1 MSSSSDA
8 GSISSGGSRS
18 SYDSILASSSDDSSN
33 KDDDQKYKRMYLN
46 LLLITKI
53 RNSTRARSK
62 KFAPL
67 RLNWT
72 DYVTQLVV
80 QQNEFAATFRMSLLS
95 FNKLVDTLRVKL
107 EVDADQAGRSC
118 KKSGPVL
125 PELVVAMSLRWLAGG
140 QWQDIKKVYGVSKS
154 HFYSLRKKFMNAV
167 VTCTALEIRLP
178 DASDITALQ
187 LLASQF
193 EGNASVPVFR
203 GCVGALDGMTIF
215 IKAPTAAEAENVLAY
230 YSGHYKHD
238 SLNVQALSDYRGKF
252 LYFAVAAPGSFPDS
266 KALGLTKLQKWVD
279 SLPPG
284 FYVVADNAYILS
296 EHMLIP
302 FSGSNRQMPVH
313 SSYNYFLSQ
322 LRIRVEQA
330 FGQYSVKWRIIRK
343 PLETKLSTSSIVL
356 MTCAR
361 LHNFIIDNDW
371 MHEEEVTS
379 EDVVGNLNEIYRPSL
394 RKFRSPP
401 GASFLRDIIV
411 KHIEKNGYRR
421 PSYNRTRNEEQDD
434 LVNFEVYETIHLM

>member
-1 MSSSSDA
+1 MSSLSSD
-8 GSISSGGSRS
+8 GSISSEGDSS
-18 SYDSILASSSDDSSN
+18 TSYDSILASSTSDDE
-33 KDDDQKYKRMYLN
+33 DDQNHRTMHLHF
-46 LLLITKI
+46 LLIARI
-53 RNSTRARSK
+53 RSRIRERSK
-62 KFAPL
+62 RFNPL
-67 RLNWT
+67 RLNWAE
-72 DYVTQLVV
+72 YVTQLIH
-80 QQNEFAATFRMSLLS
+80 QNEFAATFRMSLLS
-95 FNKLVDTLRVKL
+95 FNKLVEILRVKL
-107 EVDADQAGRSC
+107 EVEEVQARRSC

-154 HFYSLRKKFMNAV
+154 HFYLLRRKFMNAV
-167 VTCTALEIRLP
+167 VTSSALDIRLP
-178 DASDITALQ
+178 DVSNISALQ

-215 IKAPTAAEAENVLAY
+215 IKAPTAVEAENVLAY

-284 FYVVADNAYILS
+284 FFVVADNAYILS

-302 FSGSNRQMPVH
+302 FSGSLRHVPEH

-330 FGQYSVKWRIIRK
+330 FGQYSVKWRILRK

-356 MTCAR
+356 TTCAR

-371 MHEEEVTS
+371 MHDEDVTS
-379 EDVVGNLNEIYRPSL
+379 EDVVGHLNEIYRPSL
-394 RKFRSPP
+394 TRFQSPP
-401 GASFLRDIIV
+401 GASFLRDAIV
-411 KHIEKNGYRR
+411 KYIEQNGYRR
-421 PSYNRTRNEEQDD
+421 PNYNRIRNEEQVV
-434 LVNFEVYETIHLM
+434 VNFEVYENLHLM

>member
-1 MSSSSDA
+1 MSSTSDS
-8 GSISSGGSRS
+8 SISSGGDASTS
-18 SYDSILASSSDDSSN
+18 SNDSILATTSSDEEE
-33 KDDDQKYKRMYLN
+33 DQKHRKMRLHF
-46 LLLITKI
+46 LLIARI
-53 RNSTRARSK
+53 RNRNSERLK

-67 RLNWT
+67 RLNWAE
-72 DYVTQLVV
+72 YVAQLI
-80 QQNEFAATFRMSLLS
+80 QQNEFGVTFRMSLLS
-95 FNKLVDTLRVKL
+95 FNKLVETLRVKL
-107 EVDADQAGRSC
+107 EVDVDQAQRSC

-154 HFYSLRKKFMNAV
+154 HFYLLRKKFMNAV
-167 VTCTALEIRLP
+167 VTCAALEIRLP

-203 GCVGALDGMTIF
+203 GCVGALDGMTVF
-215 IKAPTAAEAENVLAY
+215 IKAPTAVEAENVLAY

-266 KALGLTKLQKWVD
+266 KALELTNLKKWID

-284 FYVVADNAYILS
+284 FFVVADNAYILS
-296 EHMLIP
+296 EHMMIP
-302 FSGSNRQMPVH
+302 FSGSLRHVPEH

-356 MTCAR
+356 TTCAR
-361 LHNFIIDNDW
+361 LHNFIIENDW
-371 MHEEEVTS
+371 KEHDEEVTS

-394 RKFRSPP
+394 TKFRSPP

-411 KHIEKNGYRR
+411 KHIEQNGYRR
-421 PSYNRTRNEEQDD
+421 PSYNRIRNEEQE
-434 LVNFEVYETIHLM
+434 LVNYEVYETLHLM

>member
-46 LLLITKI
+46 FLLITKI
-53 RNSTRARSK
+53 RNSTRGRSK

-72 DYVTQLVV
+72 DYVTQLV
-80 QQNEFAATFRMSLLS
+80 QQNEFAATFRISLLS

-167 VTCTALEIRLP
+167 ATCTALEIRLP

-203 GCVGALDGMTIF
+203 GCVGA
-215 IKAPTAAEAENVLAY
+215 
-230 YSGHYKHD
+230 
-238 SLNVQALSDYRGKF
+238 
-252 LYFAVAAPGSFPDS
+252 
-266 KALGLTKLQKWVD
+266 
-279 SLPPG
+279 
-284 FYVVADNAYILS
+284 
-296 EHMLIP
+296 
-302 FSGSNRQMPVH
+302 
-313 SSYNYFLSQ
+313 
-322 LRIRVEQA
+322 
-330 FGQYSVKWRIIRK
+330 
-343 PLETKLSTSSIVL
+343 
-356 MTCAR
+356 
-361 LHNFIIDNDW
+361 
-371 MHEEEVTS
+371 
-379 EDVVGNLNEIYRPSL
+379 
-394 RKFRSPP
+394 
-401 GASFLRDIIV
+401 
-411 KHIEKNGYRR
+411 
-421 PSYNRTRNEEQDD
+421 
-434 LVNFEVYETIHLM
+434 